1 MTTRNTRMR
10 RRLRI
15 LIFLAAVMLIGTA
28 FGGLGARSASAVT
41 TATTATTTATA
52 AVPHSA
58 PAATQRLCSAAEAPG
73 QMACLALIRT
83 DIAGV
88 RAAALS
94 PAANPAGYGPGDL
107 RSAYEL
113 TGSGSASET
122 VAIVDA
128 YDDPNA
134 ESDLAAYRSQYG
146 LAACTTAN
154 GCFRKV
160 NQSGGTSYPPP
171 NAGWAG
177 EISLDLDMVSAIAP
191 GAHILLVEAN
201 SATIGDLGASVNEA
215 VALGAKFVSNSYG
228 GGESAADTGYDAA
241 YFNHPGVAITV
252 SSGDNG
258 YGVEYPAASQYVT
271 SVGGTSLTTAST
283 ARGWSESA
291 WSGAGSGCS
300 AYDPKPAW
308 QTDTGCPRRTVADV
322 SAVADPNTGV
332 AVYDSYGQSGWV
344 VFGGTSVASPIIA
357 SVYALA
363 SVPGTTDRPAKYPYQ
378 HAYALF
384 DVTTGANG
392 SCTPAYLCTAGPG
405 YDGPTGLGTPNGFSA
420 FAPTSTVSVIAL
432 RAHANGDYVTADNA
446 GASPL
451 IANRTAVG
459 PWEQF
464 DLINNPD
471 GSVSLRAH
479 ANAKVVTADNAGASP
494 LIANRTAIGPWES
507 FDLIRN
513 ADGSISFRAHANGD
527 IVTADNAGASPL
539 IANRTAIGPWEEF
552 DLVTPSAQPVISLR
566 AHANN
571 DIVTAD
577 NTGASP
583 LIANRTAIGPW
594 ESFDLINNADGSI
607 SFRAHANN
615 DIVTAD
621 NAGASPLIANRTA
634 IGPWEE
640 FDAVY
645 NADGSVSLRAHAN
658 GQIVTADNAGAS
670 PLIANRYAIGPWESF
685 DLIYDS

>member
-1 MTTRNTRMR
+1 VGTTNTRMR

-15 LIFLAAVMLIGTA
+15 ATSVAAAMLTGTA
-28 FGGLGARSASAVT
+28 FGGLSAQNASAQSASIQNAS
-41 TATTATTTATA
+41 AQSA
-52 AVPHSA
+52 PHSA
-58 PAATQRLCSAAEAPG
+58 PTKRLCSASAAPG
-73 QMACLALIRT
+73 QMACLALVRT

-88 RAAALS
+88 PADALS
-94 PAANPAGYGPGDL
+94 PAATPAGYGPGDL
-107 RSAYEL
+107 RSAYKL
-113 TGSGSASET
+113 TGNGSATET

-146 LAACTTAN
+146 LGACTTAN

-160 NQSGGTSYPPP
+160 NESGGTSYPAPDS
-171 NAGWAG
+171 GWAG

-191 GAHILLVEAN
+191 GAHILLVEAT
-201 SATIGDLGASVNEA
+201 SATMTDLGASVNEA

-228 GGESAADTGYDAA
+228 GGESAGDLAYDTT
-241 YFNHPGVAITV
+241 YFNHPGVAITA
-252 SSGDNG
+252 SSGDSS

-271 SVGGTSLTTAST
+271 AVGGTSLTAASNG
-283 ARGWSESA
+283 RGWSESA

-308 QTDTGCPRRTVADV
+308 QTDSGCPRRTVADV

-363 SVPGTTDRPAKYPYQ
+363 GVPGTADRPAKYPCQ
-378 HAYALF
+378 HTYALF
-384 DVTTGANG
+384 DVTSGSNG
-392 SCTPAYLCTAGPG
+392 SCSPAYLCTAGPG
-405 YDGPTGLGTPNGFSA
+405 YDGPTGLGTPDGFSA
-420 FAPTSTVSVIAL
+420 FAPSPAVSVVAL
-432 RAHANGDYVTADNA
+432 HAHANGDYVTADAA
-446 GASPL
+446 GAAAL
-451 IANRTAVG
+451 IANQTAVG
-459 PWEQF
+459 PAQQF
-464 DLINNPD
+464 DLVANPD

-479 ANAKVVTADNAGASP
+479 ANAQLVTADNAGASP
-494 LIANRTAIGPWES
+494 LINNRTAVGPWEE
-507 FDLIRN
+507 FDLIHN
-513 ADGSISFRAHANGD
+513 ADGSVSFRAHANGD

-552 DLVTPSAQPVISLR
+552 DLVTPASLPVVSLR
-566 AHANN
+566 AHANG

-577 NTGASP
+577 NAGASP

-594 ESFDLINNADGSI
+594 ESFDLYNNADGSV

-640 FDAVY
+640 FDPVY

-658 GQIVTADNAGAS
+658 GEIVTADNTGAS

-685 DLIYDS
+685 DLVYDS